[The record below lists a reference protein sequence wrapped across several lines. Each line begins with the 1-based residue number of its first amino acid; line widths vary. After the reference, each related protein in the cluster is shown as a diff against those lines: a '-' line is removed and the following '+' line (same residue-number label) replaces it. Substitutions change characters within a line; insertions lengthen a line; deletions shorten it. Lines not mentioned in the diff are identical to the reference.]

1 MIGLIIAK
9 SGINTMPN
17 SKPSALPRRQWLA
30 TAALLAITGFQ
41 RTALAQA
48 TTVQVWK
55 DPNCGCCHLWVEHLQ
70 ANGFKVEVRD
80 VGNTAARKRLGMPE
94 QLGSCHTATVGGYV
108 IEGHV
113 PAADIHRL
121 LKERPVALG
130 LSVPGMP
137 IGSPGMD
144 GPEYKGRKDAYD
156 VLLVQKNG
164 SHKSFQHHPGV
175 RRMVRQGSLQSV
187 SDDPNALPWA
197 TGEVRRIDKAANKV
211 ALHHGEI
218 KNLDMPPMSMVFQVK
233 APAQMD
239 ALQIGQKVRFR
250 AVQDKGAYWVLQ
262 IEAVGS
268 V

>member
-1 MIGLIIAK
+1 MT
-9 SGINTMPN
+9 NVQFTV
-17 SKPSALPRRQWLA
+17 PSRRQWL
-30 TAALLAITGFQ
+30 TVAALLAVTGFQ

-70 ANGFKVEVRD
+70 ASGFKVEVRD

-94 QLGSCHTATVGGYV
+94 KLGSCHTASVGGYV

-156 VLLVQKNG
+156 VLLVQKDG
-164 SHKSFQHHPGV
+164 SAKSYQRYPGQG
-175 RRMVRQGSLQSV
+175 RMAQRGGVQRV
-187 SDDPNALPWA
+187 SDAAVTLPWVTA
-197 TGEVRRIDKAANKV
+197 EVRRIDKAARKV
-211 ALHHGEI
+211 ALKHGEI
-218 KNLDMPPMSMVFQVK
+218 PNLDMPPMSMVFQAK
-233 APAQMD
+233 NPEQLD
-239 ALQIGQKVRFR
+239 ALQVGQKVRFQ
-250 AVQDKGAYWVLQ
+250 AVQENGAYWVVQ
-262 IEAVGS
+262 IEAVAL
-268 V
+268 

>member
-1 MIGLIIAK
+1 MKNAQSPTLH
-9 SGINTMPN
+9 
-17 SKPSALPRRQWLA
+17 RRHWLA
-30 TAALLAITGFQ
+30 AAAVLALTGFE
-41 RTALAQA
+41 RTALAQV
-48 TTVQVWK
+48 TNVQVWK

-70 ANGFKVEVRD
+70 ASGFKVEVRD
-80 VGNTAARKRLGMPE
+80 VGNTATRKRLGMPE
-94 QLGSCHTATVGGYV
+94 PLGSCHTATVGGYV

-175 RRMVRQGSLQSV
+175 RRMVQQGSLQSV

-218 KNLDMPPMSMVFQVK
+218 KNLDMPPMSMVFQVRE
-233 APAQMD
+233 PAQLD
-239 ALQIGQKVRFR
+239 ALQVGQKVRFQ
-250 AVQDKGAYWVLQ
+250 AVQDKGAYWVLK
-262 IEAVGS
+262 IEAAAL
-268 V
+268 

>member
-1 MIGLIIAK
+1 MSNFNAV
-9 SGINTMPN
+9 T
-17 SKPSALPRRQWLA
+17 RRGWLTVVA
-30 TAALLAITGFQ
+30 VLAGTGFQ
-41 RTALAQA
+41 RTSLAQA

-70 ANGFKVEVRD
+70 ASGFKVEVRD

-94 QLGSCHTATVGGYV
+94 VLGSCHTATVGGYV

-113 PAADIHRL
+113 PAAVIHRL

-156 VLLVQKNG
+156 VLLVHKDG
-164 SHKSFQHHPGV
+164 SSKSFQHYPGL
-175 RRMVRQGSLQSV
+175 RRMAQRDGLQRV
-187 SDDPNALPWA
+187 SADTAALPWA
-197 TGEVRRIDKAANKV
+197 TAEVRRIDKATGKV
-211 ALHHGEI
+211 ALKHGEI

-233 APAQMD
+233 EPVQLD
-239 ALQIGQKVRFR
+239 ALQVGQKVRFQ
-250 AVQDKGAYWVLQ
+250 AVQENGAYWVVQ
-262 IEAVGS
+262 IQADNM
-268 V
+268 

>member
-1 MIGLIIAK
+1 MQ
-9 SGINTMPN
+9 
-17 SKPSALPRRQWLA
+17 RRQWLRA
-30 TAALLAITGFQ
+30 AALVGLSAAGFQ
-41 RTALAQA
+41 RSALAQA

-70 ANGFKVEVRD
+70 ASGFKVEVRD

-156 VLLVQKNG
+156 VLLVQKDG
-164 SHKSFQHHPGV
+164 SSKSFQRYPGQA
-175 RRMVRQGSLQSV
+175 RMAQRGGVQRV
-187 SDDPNALPWA
+187 SDTPAALPWA
-197 TGEVRRIDKAANKV
+197 TAEVRRIDKAAGKV
-211 ALHHGEI
+211 SLKHGDI

-233 APAQMD
+233 DPSQLD
-239 ALQIGQKVRFR
+239 ALQVGQQVRFQ
-250 AVQDKGAYWVLQ
+250 AVQEKGAYWVVK
-262 IEAVGS
+262 IEAAAM
-268 V
+268 